1 MKYLIMEVQLSY
13 AVGLDEEGRF
23 VKMPNMGYEVGQTVE
38 DAVVFDDPL
47 DLETDAR
54 AVDGALPSSVD
65 EHTSLLADA
74 PASASPRRRAGRA
87 LRRRFAIFAAA
98 ASMFVFAV
106 TGYAVWQTPVGTV
119 RMRINPAM
127 SMSVNRFDR
136 VVDLRGD
143 NADGDNLI
151 DGYGYYG
158 KNVQDVSRGLVERAR
173 EQGYLKPGGLVRIDA
188 DSDNAAWADAIA
200 RDLLAALT
208 DAFDGDADIELDE
221 FVDDELDA
229 DDDADDAGDADDD
242 AGDGPAGADKDADC
256 DDDAD
261 DDDGSGPGAGS
272 FTGGDDND
280 DGDDG
285 ADGGDGGDKGSSTGD
300 VDDAGDAD
308 NAGDADDGVGD
319 AGDDGDDS
327 AAGGAPDDDGGD
339 DRGNDDAVDSG
350 EEDRAIR
357 PGAIGALAGQG
368 GWEEGP
374 GDSDGLHGPGDSN
387 MRGLADSNAGIAGK
401 KRLP

>member
-23 VKMPNMGYEVGQTVE
+23 VKIPNMGYEVGQTVE

-87 LRRRFAIFAAA
+87 LRRRFAIFVAA

-229 DDDADDAGDADDD
+229 DDAGDADDD
-242 AGDGPAGADKDADC
+242 AGDGPAGAD
-256 DDDAD
+256 
-261 DDDGSGPGAGS
+261 
-272 FTGGDDND
+272 N

-285 ADGGDGGDKGSSTGD
+285 ADGGDGGDKGSST
-300 VDDAGDAD
+300 GDAD

-327 AAGGAPDDDGGD
+327 AAGGAADDDGGD
-339 DRGNDDAVDSG
+339 DRGDDDVVDSG
-350 EEDRAIR
+350 EEGRAIR

-374 GDSDGLHGPGDSN
+374 GDSDGPHGPGDSN
-387 MRGLADSNAGIAGK
+387 MRGLADGNAGIAGQ

>member
-106 TGYAVWQTPVGTV
+106 TGYAVWRTPVGTV

-229 DDDADDAGDADDD
+229 DDAGDADDD
-242 AGDGPAGADKDADC
+242 AGDGPAGADKDADR

-300 VDDAGDAD
+300 ADDAGDAD

-327 AAGGAPDDDGGD
+327 AAGGAADDDGGD
-339 DRGNDDAVDSG
+339 DRGDDDAVDSG

-374 GDSDGLHGPGDSN
+374 GDSDSPHGPGDSN
-387 MRGLADSNAGIAGK
+387 MRGLADGNAGIAGQ

>member
-127 SMSVNRFDR
+127 SMSVNCFDR

-229 DDDADDAGDADDD
+229 DDAGDADDD

-300 VDDAGDAD
+300 ADDTGDAD

-319 AGDDGDDS
+319 
-327 AAGGAPDDDGGD
+327 
-339 DRGNDDAVDSG
+339 DRGDDDAVDSG
-350 EEDRAIR
+350 EEGRAIR
-357 PGAIGALAGQG
+357 PGANGALAGQG

-374 GDSDGLHGPGDSN
+374 GDSDGPHGPGDSN
-387 MRGLADSNAGIAGK
+387 MRGLADGNAGIAGQ

>member
-1 MKYLIMEVQLSY
+1 MRWDLMKRGVLSRCPTW
-13 AVGLDEEGRF
+13 ATSD
-23 VKMPNMGYEVGQTVE
+23 QTVE

-54 AVDGALPSSVD
+54 VVDGALPSSVD

-87 LRRRFAIFAAA
+87 LHRRFAIFAAA

-106 TGYAVWQTPVGTV
+106 TGYAVWRTPVGTV

-158 KNVQDVSRGLVERAR
+158 KNVQDVSQGLVERAR
-173 EQGYLKPGGLVRIDA
+173 EQGYLKPGGLVRIGA

-229 DDDADDAGDADDD
+229 DDAGDADDD
-242 AGDGPAGADKDADC
+242 AGDGPAGADKDADR

-261 DDDGSGPGAGS
+261 DDDGSGPGA
-272 FTGGDDND
+272 TAHYNQ
-280 DGDDG
+280 
-285 ADGGDGGDKGSSTGD
+285 
-300 VDDAGDAD
+300 
-308 NAGDADDGVGD
+308 
-319 AGDDGDDS
+319 
-327 AAGGAPDDDGGD
+327 
-339 DRGNDDAVDSG
+339 
-350 EEDRAIR
+350 RA
-357 PGAIGALAGQG
+357 
-368 GWEEGP
+368 
-374 GDSDGLHGPGDSN
+374 
-387 MRGLADSNAGIAGK
+387 IAGK
-401 KRLP
+401 QR

>member
-106 TGYAVWQTPVGTV
+106 TGYAVWQTSVGTV

-158 KNVQDVSRGLVERAR
+158 KNVQDVSQDLVERAR

-188 DSDNAAWADAIA
+188 DSNNAAWADAIA

-221 FVDDELDA
+221 FVDDELDV

-242 AGDGPAGADKDADC
+242 PA
-256 DDDAD
+256 
-261 DDDGSGPGAGS
+261 
-272 FTGGDDND
+272 
-280 DGDDG
+280 
-285 ADGGDGGDKGSSTGD
+285 D
-300 VDDAGDAD
+300 VDD
-308 NAGDADDGVGD
+308 
-319 AGDDGDDS
+319 GDDGDDS
-327 AAGGAPDDDGGD
+327 SDRDSSVDGDDADYGDSSDSDTDVDDGDVPDDSDAPDDSDGPDDGDSLDGSDGSGDDGGSDGSDATGEGDGSHDDDDAFGPGGD
-339 DRGNDDAVDSG
+339 DGPADDGFANDGAGKNGGANTDDVDSG
-350 EEDRAIR
+350 SVV
-357 PGAIGALAGQG
+357 P
-368 GWEEGP
+368 
-374 GDSDGLHGPGDSN
+374 
-387 MRGLADSNAGIAGK
+387 
-401 KRLP
+401 

>member
-106 TGYAVWQTPVGTV
+106 TGYAVWRTPVGTV

-158 KNVQDVSRGLVERAR
+158 KNVQDVSQGLVERAR
-173 EQGYLKPGGLVRIDA
+173 EQGYLKPGGLVRIGA

-229 DDDADDAGDADDD
+229 DDAGDADDD
-242 AGDGPAGADKDADC
+242 AGDGPAGADKDADR

-300 VDDAGDAD
+300 ADDAGDAN

-327 AAGGAPDDDGGD
+327 AAGGAADDDGGD
-339 DRGNDDAVDSG
+339 DRGDDDAVDSG

-374 GDSDGLHGPGDSN
+374 GDSDSPHGPGDSN
-387 MRGLADSNAGIAGK
+387 MRGLADGNAGIAGQ

>member
-158 KNVQDVSRGLVERAR
+158 KNVQDVSQGLVERAR

-242 AGDGPAGADKDADC
+242 
-256 DDDAD
+256 
-261 DDDGSGPGAGS
+261 DGSGPGAGS
-272 FTGGDDND
+272 FTGDDDND

-285 ADGGDGGDKGSSTGD
+285 ADGGDGGDKGSST
-300 VDDAGDAD
+300 GDAD

-339 DRGNDDAVDSG
+339 DRGDDDAVDSG

>member
-106 TGYAVWQTPVGTV
+106 TGYAVWRIPVGTV

-158 KNVQDVSRGLVERAR
+158 KNVQDVSQGLVERAR
-173 EQGYLKPGGLVRIDA
+173 EQGYLKPGGLVRIGA

-229 DDDADDAGDADDD
+229 DDAGDADDD
-242 AGDGPAGADKDADC
+242 AGDGPAGADKDADR

-280 DGDDG
+280 DCDDG
-285 ADGGDGGDKGSSTGD
+285 ADGGDGGDKGSST
-300 VDDAGDAD
+300 GDAD

-339 DRGNDDAVDSG
+339 DRGDDDAVDSG
-350 EEDRAIR
+350 EEGRAIR
-357 PGAIGALAGQG
+357 PGANGALAGQG

-374 GDSDGLHGPGDSN
+374 GDSDGPHGPGDSN
-387 MRGLADSNAGIAGK
+387 MRELADGNAGIAGQ

>member
-229 DDDADDAGDADDD
+229 DDDA
-242 AGDGPAGADKDADC
+242 GDGPAGADKDADR

-272 FTGGDDND
+272 FTGD
-280 DGDDG
+280 
-285 ADGGDGGDKGSSTGD
+285 A
-300 VDDAGDAD
+300 DDAGDAD

-327 AAGGAPDDDGGD
+327 AAGGAADDDGGD
-339 DRGNDDAVDSG
+339 DRGDDDALDSG

-374 GDSDGLHGPGDSN
+374 GDSDGPHGPGDSN
-387 MRGLADSNAGIAGK
+387 MRGLADGNAGIAGQ

>member
-54 AVDGALPSSVD
+54 VVDGALPSSVD

-74 PASASPRRRAGRA
+74 PASASLRRRAGRA
-87 LRRRFAIFAAA
+87 LHRRFAIFAAA

-106 TGYAVWQTPVGTV
+106 TGYAVWRTPVGTV

-158 KNVQDVSRGLVERAR
+158 KNVQDVSQGLVERAR
-173 EQGYLKPGGLVRIDA
+173 EQGYLKPGGLVRIGA

-229 DDDADDAGDADDD
+229 DDAGDADDD

-256 DDDAD
+256 DDDVD

-285 ADGGDGGDKGSSTGD
+285 ADGGDGGDRGSSTGD
-300 VDDAGDAD
+300 ADD
-308 NAGDADDGVGD
+308 AGDADDGVGD

-327 AAGGAPDDDGGD
+327 AAGGAADDDGGD
-339 DRGNDDAVDSG
+339 DRGDDDAVDSG

-374 GDSDGLHGPGDSN
+374 GDSDGPHGPGDSN
-387 MRGLADSNAGIAGK
+387 MRGLADGNAGIAGQR
-401 KRLP
+401 RLP

>member
-106 TGYAVWQTPVGTV
+106 AGYAVWQTPVGTV

-158 KNVQDVSRGLVERAR
+158 KNVQDVSQGLVERAR

-229 DDDADDAGDADDD
+229 DDDA
-242 AGDGPAGADKDADC
+242 GDGPAGADKDADR

-308 NAGDADDGVGD
+308 NVGDADDGVGD

-339 DRGNDDAVDSG
+339 ERGDDDAVDSG

-387 MRGLADSNAGIAGK
+387 MRGLADGNAGIAAGK

>member
-1 MKYLIMEVQLSY
+1 
-13 AVGLDEEGRF
+13 
-23 VKMPNMGYEVGQTVE
+23 MPNMGYEVGQTVE

-106 TGYAVWQTPVGTV
+106 TGYAVWQTSVGTV

-158 KNVQDVSRGLVERAR
+158 KNVQDVSQDLVERAR

-221 FVDDELDA
+221 FVDDELDV

-242 AGDGPAGADKDADC
+242 AGDGVAGADKDADC
-256 DDDAD
+256 DDDVD
-261 DDDGSGPGAGS
+261 DDDGSCPGAGS

-280 DGDDG
+280 DGDDEPM
-285 ADGGDGGDKGSSTGD
+285 
-300 VDDAGDAD
+300 
-308 NAGDADDGVGD
+308 
-319 AGDDGDDS
+319 
-327 AAGGAPDDDGGD
+327 AAMA
-339 DRGNDDAVDSG
+339 
-350 EEDRAIR
+350 AIR
-357 PGAIGALAGQG
+357 AAAPATPMILATPITRAMRMTAWATTVAMMMPRTPARRAGRSAPALTVPLCRAR
-368 GWEEGP
+368 WLEGP
-374 GDSDGLHGPGDSN
+374 GDSDGPHGPGDSN
-387 MRGLADSNAGIAGK
+387 MRGLADGNAGIAGQ

>member
-106 TGYAVWQTPVGTV
+106 TGYAVWRTPVGTV

-158 KNVQDVSRGLVERAR
+158 KNVQDVSQGLVERAR
-173 EQGYLKPGGLVRIDA
+173 EQGYLKPGGLVRIGA

-229 DDDADDAGDADDD
+229 DDAGDADDD
-242 AGDGPAGADKDADC
+242 AGDGPAGADKDADR

-261 DDDGSGPGAGS
+261 DDDGSGLGAGS

-300 VDDAGDAD
+300 ADDAGDAD

-319 AGDDGDDS
+319 
-327 AAGGAPDDDGGD
+327 
-339 DRGNDDAVDSG
+339 DRGDDDAVDSG
-350 EEDRAIR
+350 EEGRAIR
-357 PGAIGALAGQG
+357 PGANGALAGQG

-374 GDSDGLHGPGDSN
+374 GDSDGPHGPGDSN
-387 MRGLADSNAGIAGK
+387 MRGLADGNAGIAGQ

>member
-106 TGYAVWQTPVGTV
+106 TGYAVWRTPVGTV

-158 KNVQDVSRGLVERAR
+158 KNVRDVSQGLVERAR
-173 EQGYLKPGGLVRIDA
+173 EQGYLKPGGLVRIGA

-229 DDDADDAGDADDD
+229 DDDA
-242 AGDGPAGADKDADC
+242 GDGPAGADKDADR

>member
-106 TGYAVWQTPVGTV
+106 TGYAVWRTPVGTV

-158 KNVQDVSRGLVERAR
+158 KNVQDVSQGLVERAR
-173 EQGYLKPGGLVRIDA
+173 EQGYLKPGGLVRIGA

-229 DDDADDAGDADDD
+229 DDAGDADDD
-242 AGDGPAGADKDADC
+242 AGDGPAGADKDADR

-339 DRGNDDAVDSG
+339 DRGDDDAVDSG

>member
-106 TGYAVWQTPVGTV
+106 TGYAVWRTPVGTV

-158 KNVQDVSRGLVERAR
+158 KNVQDVSRDLVERAR

-229 DDDADDAGDADDD
+229 DDAGDADDD
-242 AGDGPAGADKDADC
+242 AGDGPAGADKDADR

-300 VDDAGDAD
+300 ADDAGDAD

-327 AAGGAPDDDGGD
+327 AAGGAADDDGGD
-339 DRGNDDAVDSG
+339 DRGDDDAVDSG

-374 GDSDGLHGPGDSN
+374 GDSDGPHGPGDSN
-387 MRGLADSNAGIAGK
+387 MRGLADGNAGIAGQ

>member
-106 TGYAVWQTPVGTV
+106 TGYAVWRTPVGTV

-158 KNVQDVSRGLVERAR
+158 KNVQDVSQGLVERAR
-173 EQGYLKPGGLVRIDA
+173 EQGYLKPGGLVRIGA

-229 DDDADDAGDADDD
+229 DDAGDADDD
-242 AGDGPAGADKDADC
+242 AGDGPAGADKDADR

-300 VDDAGDAD
+300 ADDAGDAD

-327 AAGGAPDDDGGD
+327 AAGGAADDDGGD
-339 DRGNDDAVDSG
+339 DRGDDDVVDSG
-350 EEDRAIR
+350 EEGRAIR

-374 GDSDGLHGPGDSN
+374 GDSDGPHGPGDSN
-387 MRGLADSNAGIAGK
+387 MRGLADGNAGIAGQ

>member
-106 TGYAVWQTPVGTV
+106 TGYAVWRTPVGTV

-158 KNVQDVSRGLVERAR
+158 KNVQDVSQGLVERAR
-173 EQGYLKPGGLVRIDA
+173 EQGYLKPGGLVRIGA

-221 FVDDELDA
+221 YVDDEL
-229 DDDADDAGDADDD
+229 DADDAGDADDD
-242 AGDGPAGADKDADC
+242 AGDGPAGADKDADR

-300 VDDAGDAD
+300 ADDAGDAD

-327 AAGGAPDDDGGD
+327 AAGGAADDDGGD
-339 DRGNDDAVDSG
+339 DRGDDDAVDSG

-374 GDSDGLHGPGDSN
+374 GDSDSPHGPGDSN
-387 MRGLADSNAGIAGK
+387 MRGLADGNAGIAGQ

>member
-13 AVGLDEEGRF
+13 VVGLDEEGRF

-38 DAVVFDDPL
+38 DAMVFDDPL

-158 KNVQDVSRGLVERAR
+158 KNVQDVSQGLVERAR
-173 EQGYLKPGGLVRIDA
+173 EQGYLKPGGLVRIGA

-229 DDDADDAGDADDD
+229 DDAGDADDD
-242 AGDGPAGADKDADC
+242 AGDGPAGADKDADR

-300 VDDAGDAD
+300 ADDAGDAD

-327 AAGGAPDDDGGD
+327 AAGGAADDDGGD
-339 DRGNDDAVDSG
+339 DRGDDDAVDSG

-374 GDSDGLHGPGDSN
+374 GDSDSPHGPGDSN
-387 MRGLADSNAGIAGK
+387 MRGLADGNAGIAGQ

>member
-38 DAVVFDDPL
+38 DAVVFDGPL

-54 AVDGALPSSVD
+54 AVDGALPSSVG

-106 TGYAVWQTPVGTV
+106 TGYAVWQTSVGTV

-158 KNVQDVSRGLVERAR
+158 KNVQDVSQDLVERAR

-221 FVDDELDA
+221 FVDDELDV

-242 AGDGPAGADKDADC
+242 PA
-256 DDDAD
+256 
-261 DDDGSGPGAGS
+261 
-272 FTGGDDND
+272 
-280 DGDDG
+280 
-285 ADGGDGGDKGSSTGD
+285 D
-300 VDDAGDAD
+300 VDD
-308 NAGDADDGVGD
+308 
-319 AGDDGDDS
+319 GDDGDDS
-327 AAGGAPDDDGGD
+327 SDRDSSVDGDDADYGDSSDSDTDVDDGDVPDDSDAPDDSDGPDDGDSLDGSDGSGDDGGSDGSDATGEGDGSHDDDDAFGPGGD
-339 DRGNDDAVDSG
+339 DGPADDGFANDGAGKNGGANTDDVDSG
-350 EEDRAIR
+350 SVA
-357 PGAIGALAGQG
+357 P
-368 GWEEGP
+368 
-374 GDSDGLHGPGDSN
+374 
-387 MRGLADSNAGIAGK
+387 
-401 KRLP
+401 

>member
-54 AVDGALPSSVD
+54 VVDGALPSSVD

-74 PASASPRRRAGRA
+74 PASASLRRRAGRA
-87 LRRRFAIFAAA
+87 LHRRFAIFAAA

-106 TGYAVWQTPVGTV
+106 MGYAVWRTPVGTV

-158 KNVQDVSRGLVERAR
+158 KNVQDVSQGLVERAR
-173 EQGYLKPGGLVRIDA
+173 EQGYLKPGGLVRIGA

-229 DDDADDAGDADDD
+229 DDAGDADDD
-242 AGDGPAGADKDADC
+242 AGDGPAGADKDADR

-300 VDDAGDAD
+300 ADDAGDAD

-327 AAGGAPDDDGGD
+327 AAGGAADDDGGD
-339 DRGNDDAVDSG
+339 DRGDDDAVDSG

-374 GDSDGLHGPGDSN
+374 GDSDSPHGPGDSN
-387 MRGLADSNAGIAGK
+387 MRGLADGNAGIAGQ

>member
-229 DDDADDAGDADDD
+229 DDDADDAGD
-242 AGDGPAGADKDADC
+242 GPAGADKDADC

-300 VDDAGDAD
+300 ADDAGDAD

-327 AAGGAPDDDGGD
+327 AAGGAADDGVGD
-339 DRGNDDAVDSG
+339 DRGDDDAVDSG
-350 EEDRAIR
+350 EEGRAIR
-357 PGAIGALAGQG
+357 PGANGALAGQG

-374 GDSDGLHGPGDSN
+374 GDSDGPHGPGDSN
-387 MRGLADSNAGIAGK
+387 MRGLADGNAGIAGQ

>member
-1 MKYLIMEVQLSY
+1 MEVQLSY

-106 TGYAVWQTPVGTV
+106 TGYAVWRTPVGTV

-158 KNVQDVSRGLVERAR
+158 KNVQDVSLGLVERAR
-173 EQGYLKPGGLVRIDA
+173 EQGYLKPGGLVRIGA

-221 FVDDELDA
+221 FVDDELDT
-229 DDDADDAGDADDD
+229 DDDAGDADDD

-300 VDDAGDAD
+300 ADD
-308 NAGDADDGVGD
+308 AGDADDGVGD

-327 AAGGAPDDDGGD
+327 AAGGAADDDGGD
-339 DRGNDDAVDSG
+339 DRGDDDAVDSG
-350 EEDRAIR
+350 EEGRAIR
-357 PGAIGALAGQG
+357 PGANGALAGQG

-374 GDSDGLHGPGDSN
+374 GDSDGPHGPGDSN
-387 MRGLADSNAGIAGK
+387 MRGLADGNAGIAGQR
-401 KRLP
+401 RLP

>member
-106 TGYAVWQTPVGTV
+106 TGYAVWRTPVGTV

-158 KNVQDVSRGLVERAR
+158 KNVQDVSQGLVERAR
-173 EQGYLKPGGLVRIDA
+173 EQGYLKPGGLVRIGA

-229 DDDADDAGDADDD
+229 DDAGDADDD
-242 AGDGPAGADKDADC
+242 AGDGPAGADKDADR

-272 FTGGDDND
+272 FTGADDND

-300 VDDAGDAD
+300 ADDAGDAD

-327 AAGGAPDDDGGD
+327 AAGGAADDDGGD
-339 DRGNDDAVDSG
+339 DRGDDDAVDSG

-374 GDSDGLHGPGDSN
+374 GDSDGPHGPGDSN
-387 MRGLADSNAGIAGK
+387 MRGLADGNAGIAGQ

>member
-106 TGYAVWQTPVGTV
+106 TGYAVWRTPVGTV

-158 KNVQDVSRGLVERAR
+158 KNVQDVSQGLVERAR

-229 DDDADDAGDADDD
+229 DDDADDAGDAD
-242 AGDGPAGADKDADC
+242 
-256 DDDAD
+256 
-261 DDDGSGPGAGS
+261 
-272 FTGGDDND
+272 
-280 DGDDG
+280 
-285 ADGGDGGDKGSSTGD
+285 
-300 VDDAGDAD
+300 

-327 AAGGAPDDDGGD
+327 AAGGAADDDGGD
-339 DRGNDDAVDSG
+339 DRGDDDAVDSG
-350 EEDRAIR
+350 EEGRAIR

-374 GDSDGLHGPGDSN
+374 GDSDGPHGPGDSN
-387 MRGLADSNAGIAGK
+387 MRGLADGNAGIAGQ

>member
-106 TGYAVWQTPVGTV
+106 TGYAVWRTPVGTV

-158 KNVQDVSRGLVERAR
+158 KNVQDVSQGLVERAR
-173 EQGYLKPGGLVRIDA
+173 EQGYLKPGGLVRIGA

-229 DDDADDAGDADDD
+229 DDAGDADDD
-242 AGDGPAGADKDADC
+242 AGDGPAGADKDADR

-300 VDDAGDAD
+300 ADDAGDAD

-327 AAGGAPDDDGGD
+327 AAGGAADDDGGD
-339 DRGNDDAVDSG
+339 DRGDDDAVDSG

-374 GDSDGLHGPGDSN
+374 GDSDGPHGPGDSN
-387 MRGLADSNAGIAGK
+387 MRGLADGNAGIAGQ

>member
-229 DDDADDAGDADDD
+229 DDAGDADDD

-300 VDDAGDAD
+300 ADDTGDAD

-319 AGDDGDDS
+319 
-327 AAGGAPDDDGGD
+327 
-339 DRGNDDAVDSG
+339 DRGDDDAVDSG
-350 EEDRAIR
+350 EEGRAIR
-357 PGAIGALAGQG
+357 PGANGALAGQG

-374 GDSDGLHGPGDSN
+374 GDSDGPHGPGDSN
-387 MRGLADSNAGIAGK
+387 MRGLADGNAGIAGQ

>member
-158 KNVQDVSRGLVERAR
+158 KNVQDVSQGLVERAR
-173 EQGYLKPGGLVRIDA
+173 EQGYLKPGGLVRIGA

-229 DDDADDAGDADDD
+229 DDAGDADDD
-242 AGDGPAGADKDADC
+242 AGDGPAGADKDADR

-300 VDDAGDAD
+300 ADDAGDAD

-327 AAGGAPDDDGGD
+327 AAGGAADDDGGD
-339 DRGNDDAVDSG
+339 DRGDDDAVDSG

-374 GDSDGLHGPGDSN
+374 GDSDGPHGPGDSN
-387 MRGLADSNAGIAGK
+387 MRGLADGNAGIAGQ

>member
-38 DAVVFDDPL
+38 DAMVFDDPL

-106 TGYAVWQTPVGTV
+106 TGYAVWRTPVGTV

-158 KNVQDVSRGLVERAR
+158 KNVQDVSQGLVERAR
-173 EQGYLKPGGLVRIDA
+173 EQGYLKPGGLVRIGA

-229 DDDADDAGDADDD
+229 DDAGDADDD
-242 AGDGPAGADKDADC
+242 AGDGPAGADKDADR

-300 VDDAGDAD
+300 ADDAGDAD

-327 AAGGAPDDDGGD
+327 AAGGAADDDGGD
-339 DRGNDDAVDSG
+339 DRGDDDAVDSG
-350 EEDRAIR
+350 EEGRAIR
-357 PGAIGALAGQG
+357 PGANGALAGQG

-374 GDSDGLHGPGDSN
+374 GDSDGPHGPGDSN
-387 MRGLADSNAGIAGK
+387 MRGLADGNAGIAGQ

>member
-106 TGYAVWQTPVGTV
+106 TGYAVWRTPVGTV

-158 KNVQDVSRGLVERAR
+158 KNVQDVSQGLVERAR
-173 EQGYLKPGGLVRIDA
+173 EQGYLKPGGLVRIGA

-229 DDDADDAGDADDD
+229 DDAGDADDD
-242 AGDGPAGADKDADC
+242 AGDGPAGADKDADR

-300 VDDAGDAD
+300 ADDAGDAD
-308 NAGDADDGVGD
+308 NVGDADDGVGD

-327 AAGGAPDDDGGD
+327 AAGGAADDDGGD
-339 DRGNDDAVDSG
+339 DRGDDDAVDSG

-374 GDSDGLHGPGDSN
+374 GDSDSPHGPGDSN
-387 MRGLADSNAGIAGK
+387 MRGLADGNAGIAGQ

>member
-54 AVDGALPSSVD
+54 VVDGALPSSVD

-106 TGYAVWQTPVGTV
+106 TGYAVWRTPVGTV

-158 KNVQDVSRGLVERAR
+158 KNVQDVSQGLVERAR
-173 EQGYLKPGGLVRIDA
+173 EQGYLKPGGLVRIGA

-229 DDDADDAGDADDD
+229 DDAGDADDD
-242 AGDGPAGADKDADC
+242 AGDGPAGADKDADR

-300 VDDAGDAD
+300 ADDAGDAD

-327 AAGGAPDDDGGD
+327 AAGGAADDDGGD
-339 DRGNDDAVDSG
+339 DRGDDDAVDSG

-374 GDSDGLHGPGDSN
+374 GDSDSPHGPGDSN
-387 MRGLADSNAGIAGK
+387 MRGLADGNAGIAGQ

>member
-158 KNVQDVSRGLVERAR
+158 KNVQDVSQDLVERAR

-229 DDDADDAGDADDD
+229 DDDA
-242 AGDGPAGADKDADC
+242 GDGPAGADKDADR

-300 VDDAGDAD
+300 ADDAGDAD

-327 AAGGAPDDDGGD
+327 AAGGAADDDGGD
-339 DRGNDDAVDSG
+339 DRGDDDAVDSG

-374 GDSDGLHGPGDSN
+374 GDSDGPHGPGDSN
-387 MRGLADSNAGIAGK
+387 MRGLADGNAGIAGQ

>member
-106 TGYAVWQTPVGTV
+106 TGYAVWRTPVGTV

-158 KNVQDVSRGLVERAR
+158 KSVQDVSQGLVERAR
-173 EQGYLKPGGLVRIDA
+173 EQGYLKPGGLVRIGA

-229 DDDADDAGDADDD
+229 DDAGDADDD
-242 AGDGPAGADKDADC
+242 AGDGPAGADKDADR

-280 DGDDG
+280 DGDGG

-300 VDDAGDAD
+300 ADDAGDAG

-327 AAGGAPDDDGGD
+327 AAGGAADDDGGD
-339 DRGNDDAVDSG
+339 DRGDDDAVDSG
-350 EEDRAIR
+350 EEDRTIR

-374 GDSDGLHGPGDSN
+374 GDSDGPHGPGDSN
-387 MRGLADSNAGIAGK
+387 MRGLADGNAGIAGQ

>member
-13 AVGLDEEGRF
+13 VVGLDEEGRF

-38 DAVVFDDPL
+38 DATVFDDPL

-106 TGYAVWQTPVGTV
+106 TGYAVWRTPVGTV

-158 KNVQDVSRGLVERAR
+158 KNVQDVSQGLVERAR
-173 EQGYLKPGGLVRIDA
+173 EQGYLKPGGLVRIGA

-221 FVDDELDA
+221 FVDDEP
-229 DDDADDAGDADDD
+229 DADDAGDADDD
-242 AGDGPAGADKDADC
+242 AGDGPAGADKDADR

-300 VDDAGDAD
+300 ADDAGDAD

-327 AAGGAPDDDGGD
+327 AAGGAADDDGGD
-339 DRGNDDAVDSG
+339 DRGDDDAVDSG

-374 GDSDGLHGPGDSN
+374 GDSDSPHGPGDSN
-387 MRGLADSNAGIAGK
+387 MRGLADGNAGIAGQ

>member
-229 DDDADDAGDADDD
+229 DDDA
-242 AGDGPAGADKDADC
+242 GDGPAGADKDADC

-300 VDDAGDAD
+300 ADDAGDAD

-327 AAGGAPDDDGGD
+327 AAGGAADDDGGD
-339 DRGNDDAVDSG
+339 DRGDDDAVDSG

-374 GDSDGLHGPGDSN
+374 GDSDGPHGPGDSN
-387 MRGLADSNAGIAGK
+387 MRGLADGNAGIAGQ

>member
-106 TGYAVWQTPVGTV
+106 TGYAVWRTPVGTV
-119 RMRINPAM
+119 RMCINPAM

-158 KNVQDVSRGLVERAR
+158 KNVQDVSQGLVERAR
-173 EQGYLKPGGLVRIDA
+173 EQGYLKPGGLVRIGA

-229 DDDADDAGDADDD
+229 DDAGDADDD
-242 AGDGPAGADKDADC
+242 AGDGPAGADKDADR

-300 VDDAGDAD
+300 ADDAGDAD

-327 AAGGAPDDDGGD
+327 AAGGAADDDGGD
-339 DRGNDDAVDSG
+339 DRGDDDAVDSG

-374 GDSDGLHGPGDSN
+374 GDSDGPHGPGESN
-387 MRGLADSNAGIAGK
+387 MRGLADSNAGIAGQ